1 MKYIEL
7 STPLIIIENLLR
19 DLNFLEKKEKILKI
33 DIPGEGNMNLVI
45 RVYSS
50 LRTFIVKQSRPFVQ
64 KYPFINA
71 PLNRIQVEKIFF
83 EAIKDEYIN
92 KYFPEVLLYDE
103 NNKILILKDLENSKD
118 MLSIY
123 NSKEIENDDGIIKI
137 VEILEGI
144 HSTKIKIDYPLNYE
158 LRKLNHEH
166 IFMIPYSKDNIIEEG
181 LKEVFE
187 DLVNDKEYIK
197 AVKLLSDKYLEKG
210 DSLLH
215 GDYYPGSWLKND
227 KNEIFVID
235 PEFSYIGL
243 REFDL
248 GVMSAHLIIKT
259 GDLNII
265 SRIKNYYPSK
275 IKINLM
281 RQFAGVEIIRRII
294 GVAKLP
300 IYRSINEKIHLIK
313 IAKSLVV

>member
-7 STPLIIIENLLR
+7 STPLIIIENLLK

-45 RVYSS
+45 RVYSN
-50 LRTFIVKQSRPFVQ
+50 LRTFIIKQSRPFVQ
-64 KYPFINA
+64 KYPSINA
-71 PLNRIQVEKIFF
+71 PLNRIKVEKIFF
-83 EAIKDEYIN
+83 EVIKNEDIN
-92 KYFPEVLLYDE
+92 KYFPEVLLYNE
-103 NNKILILKDLENSKD
+103 NNKILILKDLVNSKD
-118 MLSIY
+118 MLGIY
-123 NSKEIENDDGIIKI
+123 NSNVLDENSIIKI
-137 VEILEGI
+137 VKILEGI

-248 GVMSAHLIIKT
+248 GVMGAHLIIKT

>member
-7 STPLIIIENLLR
+7 STPLIKIENLLK
-19 DLNFLEKKEKILKI
+19 DLSFLKKKEKVLKI

-45 RVYSS
+45 RVYST
-50 LRTFIVKQSRPFVQ
+50 LRTFIIKQSRPFVQ
-64 KYPFINA
+64 KYPSINA

-83 EAIKDEYIN
+83 EAIKNEDIN
-92 KYFPEVLLYDE
+92 KYFPEVLLYNE
-103 NNKILILKDLENSKD
+103 KNKILILEDLVNSKD

-123 NSKEIENDDGIIKI
+123 NSMEFDENGIIKI

-144 HSTKIKIDYPLNYE
+144 HSTKIKNDYPLNYE

-166 IFMIPYSKDNIIEEG
+166 IFIIPYSKDNILEEG
-181 LKEVFE
+181 LNEVFNN
-187 DLVNDKEYIK
+187 LVNDKKYIE
-197 AVKLLSDKYLEKG
+197 AVKLLSNLYLENG

-227 KNEIFVID
+227 KNEIFIID

-265 SRIKNYYPSK
+265 NQIKRYYPSN
-275 IKINLM
+275 IQINLM
-281 RQFAGVEIIRRII
+281 RQFAGIEIIRRII

-300 IYRSINEKIHLIK
+300 INRSINEKIHLIK

>member
-7 STPLIIIENLLR
+7 STPLIKIENLLK
-19 DLNFLEKKEKILKI
+19 DLSFLKKKEKVLKI

-45 RVYSS
+45 RVYST
-50 LRTFIVKQSRPFVQ
+50 LRTFIIKQSRPFVK
-64 KYPFINA
+64 KYPSINA

-83 EAIKDEYIN
+83 EAIKNEDIN
-92 KYFPEVLLYDE
+92 KYFPEVLLYNE
-103 NNKILILKDLENSKD
+103 KNKILILEDLVNSKD

-123 NSKEIENDDGIIKI
+123 NSMEFDENGIIKI

-144 HSTKIKIDYPLNYE
+144 HSTKIKNDYPLNYE

-166 IFMIPYSKDNIIEEG
+166 IFIIPYSKDNILEEG
-181 LKEVFE
+181 LNEVFNN
-187 DLVNDKEYIK
+187 LVNDKKYIE
-197 AVKLLSDKYLEKG
+197 AVKLLSNLYLENG

-227 KNEIFVID
+227 KNEIFIID

-265 SRIKNYYPSK
+265 NQIKRYYPSN
-275 IKINLM
+275 IQINLM
-281 RQFAGVEIIRRII
+281 RQFAGIEIIRRII

-300 IYRSINEKIHLIK
+300 INRSINEKIHLIK